1 MIDGQ
6 FEGGAML
13 FNQDEPNGVSIVGDT
28 RGFVSSYTPQMQDF
42 CSAWVSGRGSAA
54 LLRPPAFAVG
64 DLTTALTIYKSCKT
78 GKWEN
83 VGDL

>member
-1 MIDGQ
+1 MIEGQ
-6 FEGGAML
+6 FEGGALL
-13 FNQDEPNGVSIVGDT
+13 FTQDEPNGVSIVGDA

-42 CSAWVSGRGSAA
+42 CAAWASGQGTAA
-54 LLRPPAFAVG
+54 LMRPPAFAVG
-64 DLTTALTIYKSCKT
+64 DLTTALAIYKSART